1 MLDREIKI
9 KRLFD
14 IASNEFAVLEFDDG
28 TENILLPRIKIER
41 YKLDDKYRYNILNS
55 SSEIYMPLEDWLI
68 DFALDK
74 GIEMLSYSMMYT
86 YALNKLEKARRRKT
100 KSDEEYEKKL
110 QEVQKYS
117 LKTQKLKSKSINLN
131 LIKENY
137 VTRIKPEN
145 GKTNPVNS

>member
-28 TENILLPRIKIER
+28 TENILLPRIKLER

-117 LKTQKLKSKSINLN
+117 SKTQQLKSKSINLN

>member
-28 TENILLPRIKIER
+28 TENILLPRIKLER